1 MEKFGKKAILL
12 GVESTYNKDS
22 FDSLDELETLCKT
35 LEIEVV
41 DKIIQKRAKP
51 DPVTYVGSGKLY
63 KIKDH
68 CFINRIDWIVIDDE
82 ITTLQLRNIEEITG
96 LKVADRT
103 QIILEIFSKHAS
115 TLEGKL
121 QVEMAKLI
129 YELPRLRGKGLELSN
144 PGGGIGTRGPGEKI
158 LELDRRKIKDRINQL
173 RKELEKIRKNRQTIR
188 KARLESGY
196 YIFSVVGYTN
206 AGKSTLLSALSK
218 EEDIVI
224 SDKMFSTLNP
234 TVRKVKLPDGRFVLF
249 NDTVGFIRKLPHT
262 LVEAFHSTLEEIL
275 YSDVIIILV
284 DVSDINYKKKLSA
297 SFSVLEEIKANDKP
311 YFIVFNKIDLVPE
324 DYLNMVR
331 YEYPNSVFISAKS
344 KLGFESLYKK
354 IREYIDI
361 FDVRKRFNIKVEQIN
376 GVLKYSDFIEWNV
389 IEYLNNGYILDIK
402 GPENIVEKI
411 SKQIKDDKKYFKGV

>member
-41 DKIIQKRAKP
+41 DKVIQRRVKP
-51 DPVTYVGSGKLY
+51 DSVTYVGSGKLH
-63 KIKDH
+63 KIKDY
-68 CFINRIDWIVIDDE
+68 CLANSIDLIVIDDE
-82 ITTLQLRNIEEITG
+82 ITPIQLRNIEEITG
-96 LKVADRT
+96 LKVVDRT

-115 TLEGKL
+115 THEGKL

-129 YELPRLRGKGLELSN
+129 YDLPRLRGKGLELSN
-144 PGGGIGTRGPGEKI
+144 PGGGIGTRGPGETI
-158 LELDRRKIKDRINQL
+158 LELDRRRIKDRISQL
-173 RKELEKIRKNRQTIR
+173 KKELEKIRKNRHTVR
-188 KARLESGY
+188 KSRLESGY

-218 EEDIVI
+218 EEDIII

-234 TVRKVKLPDGRFVLF
+234 TVRRIKLPDGRFVLLS
-249 NDTVGFIRKLPHT
+249 DTVGFIRKLPHT

-284 DVSDINYKKKLSA
+284 DVSDTNYKKKLSA

-324 DYLNMVR
+324 DYLDMIR

-344 KLGFESLYKK
+344 KLGFEVLYKK

-361 FDVRKRFNIKVEQIN
+361 FDIRKRIHINAEQLSVI
-376 GVLKYSDFIEWNV
+376 LKYADFIEWNV
-389 IEYLNNGYILDIK
+389 VEYLNDGYILDIK

-411 SKQIKDDKKYFKGV
+411 SKQLKDDKQMF

>member
-1 MEKFGKKAILL
+1 MLL

-41 DKIIQKRAKP
+41 DKVIQRRVKP
-51 DPVTYVGSGKLY
+51 DSVTYVGSGKLH
-63 KIKDH
+63 KIKDY
-68 CFINRIDWIVIDDE
+68 CLANSIDLIVIDDE
-82 ITTLQLRNIEEITG
+82 ITPIQLRNIEEITG
-96 LKVADRT
+96 LKVVDRT

-115 TLEGKL
+115 THEGKL

-129 YELPRLRGKGLELSN
+129 YDLPRLRGKGLELSN
-144 PGGGIGTRGPGEKI
+144 PGGGIGTRGPGETI
-158 LELDRRKIKDRINQL
+158 LELDRRRIKDRISQL
-173 RKELEKIRKNRQTIR
+173 KKELEKIRKNRHTVR
-188 KARLESGY
+188 KSRLESGY

-218 EEDIVI
+218 EEDIII

-234 TVRKVKLPDGRFVLF
+234 TVRRIKLPDGRFVLLS
-249 NDTVGFIRKLPHT
+249 DTVGFIRKLPHT

-284 DVSDINYKKKLSA
+284 DVSDTNYKKKLSA

-324 DYLNMVR
+324 DYLDMIR

-344 KLGFESLYKK
+344 KLGFEVLYKK

-361 FDVRKRFNIKVEQIN
+361 FDIRKRIHIKAEQLSVI
-376 GVLKYSDFIEWNV
+376 LKYADFIEWNV
-389 IEYLNNGYILDIK
+389 VEYLNDGYILDIK

-411 SKQIKDDKKYFKGV
+411 SKQLKDDKQMF

>member
-41 DKIIQKRAKP
+41 DKVIQRRVKP
-51 DPVTYVGSGKLY
+51 DSVTYVGSGKLH
-63 KIKDH
+63 KIKDY
-68 CFINRIDWIVIDDE
+68 CLANSIDLIVIDDE
-82 ITTLQLRNIEEITG
+82 ITPIQLRNIEEITG
-96 LKVADRT
+96 LKVVDRT

-115 TLEGKL
+115 THEGKL

-129 YELPRLRGKGLELSN
+129 YDLPRLRGKGLELSN
-144 PGGGIGTRGPGEKI
+144 PGGGIGTRGPGETI
-158 LELDRRKIKDRINQL
+158 LELDRRRIKDRISQL
-173 RKELEKIRKNRQTIR
+173 KKELEKIRKNRHTVR
-188 KARLESGY
+188 KSRLESGY

-218 EEDIVI
+218 EEDIII

-234 TVRKVKLPDGRFVLF
+234 TVRRIKLPDGRFVLLS
-249 NDTVGFIRKLPHT
+249 DTVGFIRKLPHT

-284 DVSDINYKKKLSA
+284 DVSDTNYKKKLSA

-324 DYLNMVR
+324 DYLDMIR

-344 KLGFESLYKK
+344 KLGFEVLYKK

-361 FDVRKRFNIKVEQIN
+361 FDIRKRIHIKAEQLSVI
-376 GVLKYSDFIEWNV
+376 LKYADFIEWNV
-389 IEYLNNGYILDIK
+389 VEYLNDGYILDIK

-411 SKQIKDDKKYFKGV
+411 SKQLKDDKQMF

>member
-41 DKIIQKRAKP
+41 DKVIQRRVKP
-51 DPVTYVGSGKLY
+51 DSVTYVGSGKLH
-63 KIKDH
+63 KIKDY
-68 CFINRIDWIVIDDE
+68 CLANSIDLIVIDDE
-82 ITTLQLRNIEEITG
+82 ITPIQLRNIEEITG
-96 LKVADRT
+96 LKVVDRT

-115 TLEGKL
+115 THEGKL

-129 YELPRLRGKGLELSN
+129 YDLPRLRGKGLELSN
-144 PGGGIGTRGPGEKI
+144 PGGGIGTRGPGETI
-158 LELDRRKIKDRINQL
+158 LELDRRRIRDRISQL
-173 RKELEKIRKNRQTIR
+173 KKELEKIRKNRHTVR
-188 KARLESGY
+188 KSRLESGY

-218 EEDIVI
+218 EEDIII

-234 TVRKVKLPDGRFVLF
+234 TVRRIKLPDGRFVLLS
-249 NDTVGFIRKLPHT
+249 DTVGFIRKLPHT

-284 DVSDINYKKKLSA
+284 DVSDTNYKKKLSA

-324 DYLNMVR
+324 DYLDMIR

-344 KLGFESLYKK
+344 KLGFEVLYKK

-361 FDVRKRFNIKVEQIN
+361 FDIRKRIHIKAEQLSVI
-376 GVLKYSDFIEWNV
+376 LKYADFIEWNV
-389 IEYLNNGYILDIK
+389 VEYLNDGYILDIK

-411 SKQIKDDKKYFKGV
+411 SKQLKDDKQMF